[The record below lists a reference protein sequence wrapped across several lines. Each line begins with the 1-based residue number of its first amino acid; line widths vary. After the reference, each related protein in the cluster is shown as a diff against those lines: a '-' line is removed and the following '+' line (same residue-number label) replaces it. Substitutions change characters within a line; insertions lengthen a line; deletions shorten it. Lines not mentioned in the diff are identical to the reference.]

1 MKTIE
6 ESIINSLPESSG
18 VYIFKDK
25 DGNIIYIGKAK
36 NLKDRVKSY
45 ISEGEKDPKTE
56 RLVSRIKS
64 VETILT
70 GNEKEAFLLESNLI
84 KENAPKYNID
94 LKDDKTYVSLKLT
107 MHETFP
113 ALYMTR
119 KIEDDGALYF
129 GPYPHAG
136 GVKDV
141 LKLIQGLYPVRR
153 CRDTVF
159 RKRKRPCILSELN
172 KCLAPCTGKFNENA
186 YRAVA
191 EELAD
196 FLSGK
201 DEKLLKDLERR
212 INEAS
217 EKWNFEEAKHLKERY
232 FAIKGMVEKQH
243 VHEHLGK
250 NRDVWA
256 FLEGEQGVR
265 IVLLTFRRG
274 VLLSKKLFK
283 ESLMKVGYDEAISSF
298 LFQYYSS
305 RPIPDE
311 VIISETIEDALF
323 LEKYLK
329 ERKKGDVRLLGPG
342 SRAAKEMIGLAI
354 ENLHEPEPIALGTA
368 FKKALHL
375 KKEPER
381 IEIYDISHIHGTNPT
396 GVMVVFDTF
405 KPDRKG
411 YRVFHIRSAPSM
423 DDVAAMAEVI
433 KRRITNEKLGPMPDL
448 FIIDGGKGQ
457 LSAVT
462 KVFKMLSI
470 DVDAIGIAKGQRRGG
485 MEDLIYLPNRKN
497 PLLFPKVSP
506 VFKEIV
512 KMRDEAHR
520 FAVSSHRKWKRKTD
534 LT

>member
-1 MKTIE
+1 MIDETA
-6 ESIINSLPESSG
+6 INTLPESSG

-25 DGNIIYIGKAK
+25 EGNIIYIGKAK

-45 ISEGEKDPKTE
+45 IGESERDPKTE
-56 RLVSRIKS
+56 RLVNKIKS

-84 KENAPKYNID
+84 KENTPKYNID

-129 GPYPHAG
+129 GPYPHAKD
-136 GVKDV
+136 VKEV

-153 CRDTVF
+153 CKDTVF
-159 RKRKRPCILSELN
+159 RKRKRPCILAELN
-172 KCLAPCTGKFNENA
+172 KCLAPCTANFNENA

-201 DEKLLKDLERR
+201 DEKLLKDLEMR
-212 INEAS
+212 IKEAS
-217 EKWNFEEAKHLKERY
+217 DKWNFEEAKHLKERY

-243 VHEHLGK
+243 VHEHFGK

-256 FLEGEQGVR
+256 FLEGDKGVR
-265 IVLLTFRRG
+265 MVLLTFRRG
-274 VLLSKKLFK
+274 VLLSKKMFK

-305 RPIPDE
+305 RPVPDE
-311 VIISETIEDALF
+311 VIISEAIEDTAF

-329 ERKKGDVRLLGPG
+329 ERKRGDVRIFGPA

-354 ENLHEPEPIALGTA
+354 ENLHEPEPVALEAA

-381 IEIYDISHIHGTNPT
+381 IEIYDISHTHGVNPT
-396 GVMVVFDTF
+396 GVMVVFEAF
-405 KPDRKG
+405 KPDKKG
-411 YRVFHIRSAPSM
+411 YRVFHIKSAPSM

-433 KRRITNEKLGPMPDL
+433 QRRTANEKLGPLPDL

-462 KVFKMLSI
+462 KVLKTLSI
-470 DVDAIGIAKGQRRGG
+470 DRDAISIAKGQRRGG
-485 MEDLIYLPNRKN
+485 MEDLIYIPNRKN
-497 PLLFPKVSP
+497 PLLLPKASP

-520 FAVSSHRKWKRKTD
+520 FAISSHRRWKRKTD
-534 LT
+534 LA

>member
-1 MKTIE
+1 VID

-18 VYIFKDK
+18 VYIFRDK

-36 NLKDRVKSY
+36 NLKDRVRSY
-45 ISEGEKDPKTE
+45 IGEGERDPKTE
-56 RLVSRIKS
+56 RLVNRIRS
-64 VETILT
+64 VEAILT

-107 MHETFP
+107 MNEIFP

-136 GVKDV
+136 DVKDV
-141 LKLIQGLYPVRR
+141 LKLIQVLYPVRR
-153 CRDTVF
+153 CKDTVF
-159 RKRKRPCILSELN
+159 RKRKRPCMLSELN
-172 KCLAPCTGKFNENA
+172 KCLAPCSDNADENA
-186 YRAVA
+186 YRIVA

-217 EKWNFEEAKHLKERY
+217 EKWNFEEAKYLKERY

-256 FLEGEQGVR
+256 FLEGEKGIR

-298 LFQYYSS
+298 LFQYYLS
-305 RPIPDE
+305 RPVPDE
-311 VIISETIEDALF
+311 VIISEAIEDSVF

-329 ERKKGDVRLLGPG
+329 ERKKGNVRILGPEN
-342 SRAAKEMIGLAI
+342 RAAKEMIGLAI
-354 ENLHEPEPIALGTA
+354 ENLHEPEPVVLETA
-368 FKKALHL
+368 FKTALHL
-375 KKEPER
+375 KKEPDR
-381 IEIYDISHIHGTNPT
+381 IEIYDISHTHGTNPT
-396 GVMVVFDTF
+396 GVMVVFQAF
-405 KPDRKG
+405 KTDKKS

-423 DDVAAMAEVI
+423 DDVAAMTEVLQ
-433 KRRITNEKLGPMPDL
+433 RRTTDEKLGPLPDL

-457 LSAVT
+457 LSAVS
-462 KVFKMLSI
+462 KVLKALSI
-470 DVDAIGIAKGQRRGG
+470 DRDVISIAKGQRRGG

-497 PLLFPKVSP
+497 PLLLPKASP

-520 FAVSSHRKWKRKTD
+520 FAVTSHRRWKRKTD
-534 LT
+534 LA

>member
-1 MKTIE
+1 LID

-18 VYIFKDK
+18 VYIFRDK

-36 NLKDRVKSY
+36 NLRDRVKSY
-45 ISEGEKDPKTE
+45 IGEGEKGTKTE
-56 RLVSRIKS
+56 RLVNRIRS

-84 KENAPKYNID
+84 KENTPKYNID

-107 MHETFP
+107 MNESFP
-113 ALYMTR
+113 ALYLTR
-119 KIEDDGALYF
+119 KIEDDGAMYF
-129 GPYPHAG
+129 GPYPHARD
-136 GVKDV
+136 VKDV

-153 CRDTVF
+153 CKDTVF
-159 RKRKRPCILSELN
+159 RKRRRPCILSELN
-172 KCLAPCTGKFNENA
+172 KCLAPCMDNFNEKA

-217 EKWNFEEAKHLKERY
+217 EKWNFEEAKHLKERF
-232 FAIKGMVEKQH
+232 FAIKVMVEKQH
-243 VHEHLGK
+243 VHEHFGK

-256 FLEGEQGVR
+256 FLEGEKG
-265 IVLLTFRRG
+265 ISMVLLTFRRG
-274 VLLSKKLFK
+274 VLLSKKLFR

-298 LFQYYSS
+298 LFQYYLS

-311 VIISETIEDALF
+311 VIVSEAIEDAAF
-323 LEKYLK
+323 LERHLK
-329 ERKKGDVRLLGPG
+329 ERKKGNVRILGPG
-342 SRAAKEMIGLAI
+342 SRTAREMIGLAI
-354 ENLHEPEPIALGTA
+354 ENLHEPEPITLEAA

-396 GVMVVFDTF
+396 GVMVVFETF
-405 KPDRKG
+405 KPDKKG
-411 YRVFHIRSAPSM
+411 YRVFHIQSAPSM
-423 DDVAAMAEVI
+423 DDVAAMAEVM
-433 KRRITNEKLGPMPDL
+433 RRRVANEKLGRVPDL

-462 KVFKMLSI
+462 KVLKMLSI
-470 DVDAIGIAKGQRRGG
+470 DRDAIGVAKGQRRGG

-506 VFKEIV
+506 VFREII

-520 FAVSSHRKWKRKTD
+520 FALSSHRRWKRKTD

>member
-1 MKTIE
+1 MLDET
-6 ESIINSLPESSG
+6 IINSIPESSG
-18 VYIFKDK
+18 VYIFRDK

-36 NLKDRVKSY
+36 NLKDRVRSY
-45 ISEGEKDPKTE
+45 IRDGERDPKTK
-56 RLVSRIKS
+56 RLVSNIRN

-84 KENAPKYNID
+84 KENSPRYNID
-94 LKDDKTYVSLKLT
+94 LKDDKTYISLKLT
-107 MHETFP
+107 INEKFP
-113 ALYMTR
+113 ALYITR
-119 KIEDDGALYF
+119 KIKDDGAMYF
-129 GPYPHAG
+129 GPYPHAKD
-136 GVKDV
+136 VKEV
-141 LKLIQGLYPVRR
+141 LKLIQGLYPVRK
-153 CRDTVF
+153 CKDTVF
-159 RKRKRPCILSELN
+159 RKRKKPCMLSELN
-172 KCLAPCTGKFNENA
+172 KCLAPCSDNSDENS
-186 YRAVA
+186 YRVVA

-217 EKWNFEEAKHLKERY
+217 KKWNFEEAKQLKERY

-256 FLEGEQGVR
+256 FLEGEKGIR
-265 IVLLTFRRG
+265 MVLLTFRRG

-283 ESLMKVGYDEAISSF
+283 ESLMKAGYNEAIASF

-311 VIISETIEDALF
+311 VIISEAIEDAPF

-329 ERKKGDVRLLGPG
+329 ERKKGNMRMLGPEN
-342 SRAAKEMIGLAI
+342 RAAKEMIGLAI
-354 ENLHEPEPIALGTA
+354 ENLHEPEPIFPGYA
-368 FKKALHL
+368 FKTALHL

-381 IEIYDISHIHGTNPT
+381 IEIYDISHTHGVNPT
-396 GVMVVFDTF
+396 GVMVVFTEF
-405 KPDRKG
+405 KPDKKG
-411 YRVFHIRSAPSM
+411 YRVFHIKSAPAM
-423 DDVAAMAEVI
+423 DDVAAMTEVI
-433 KRRITNEKLGPMPDL
+433 QRRIANEKLGPLPDL

-457 LSAVT
+457 LSAVSKALKT
-462 KVFKMLSI
+462 LNI
-470 DVDAIGIAKGQRRGG
+470 ERDAISIAKGQSRGG

-497 PLLFPKVSP
+497 PLLLPKASP
-506 VFKEIV
+506 VFKDIV

-520 FAVSSHRKWKRKTD
+520 FAVTSHRKWKRKTD
-534 LT
+534 LE